1 MATTFEVNK
10 TISEINERIK
20 KGKAVVVN
28 ADEMVEIVRSK
39 GKVEAAKEIDVVTT
53 GTFSPMCSSGMFFN
67 IGQVPPMMKTSQVW
81 LNNVPAYAGL
91 AAADSYIGVTEPSE
105 DDPLNKVHP
114 GRFTYG
120 GGHVI
125 EDLIAGKT
133 VRLKAK
139 AYGTDCYPRRE
150 IEKDVSL
157 KDLNDVTILNPRNCY
172 QNYNAAV
179 NMTSRTVYTYMGP
192 LKPNQRNVNFATAGQ
207 LSPLFSDP
215 YLKTIGFG
223 TRIFLAG
230 AKGYVIGAGTQ
241 HVKAPQR
248 NERGIPLTP
257 SGTLMLKSSN
267 VEDMDSRYF
276 RGLSYAGY
284 GCTASIGVGIPIPI
298 LNEEIAW
305 FTGVSDDEIQMPVKD
320 YGYDY
325 PNGVANILSHVTFEE
340 LKSGSINLNGKDIPT
355 VPLTSRSISLE
366 IADKLKSWIEK
377 GDFLLSEPVE
387 EIESE

>member
-28 ADEMVEIVRSK
+28 AEEMVEIVRSK

-67 IGQVPPMMKTSQVW
+67 IGQVPPLMKTSQVW

-91 AAADSYIGVTEPSE
+91 AAVDSYIGVTEPSE

-114 GRFTYG
+114 GRFAYG

-157 KDLNDVTILNPRNCY
+157 KDLKDVTILNPRNCY

-207 LSPLFSDP
+207 LSPLFNDP
-215 YLKTIGFG
+215 YLRTIGMG

-241 HVKAPQR
+241 HVKSPQR

-257 SGTLMLKSSN
+257 SGTLMLKSDN
-267 VEDMDSRYF
+267 VTEMDSRYF
-276 RGLSYAGY
+276 RGLSFPGY
-284 GCTASIGVGIPIPI
+284 GTTASVGVGIPIPI
-298 LNEEIAW
+298 LNEEMAW
-305 FTGVSDDEIQMPVKD
+305 FTGVSDADIQMPVKD

-325 PNGVANILSHVTFEE
+325 PNGVGNILAHVTLEE

-355 VPLTSRSISLE
+355 VPLTSHSISLE
-366 IADKLKSWIEK
+366 IADKLKDWIQK
-377 GDFLLSEPVE
+377 GDFLLTQPVE

>member
-1 MATTFEVNK
+1 MAKTFEVNK
-10 TISEINERIK
+10 TIKEINERIK

-28 ADEMVEIVRSK
+28 AEEMVDIVRTK

-53 GTFSPMCSSGMFFN
+53 GTFSPMCSSGMMFN
-67 IGQVPPMMKTSQVW
+67 IGQVPPLMKTSQVW
-81 LNNVPAYAGL
+81 LNNVPCYAGL
-91 AAADSYIGVTEPSE
+91 AAVDSYLGVTEPAE

-114 GRFTYG
+114 GRFVYG

-150 IEKDVSL
+150 IEKDISL
-157 KDLNDVTILNPRNCY
+157 KDLPNAVMMNPRNCY
-172 QNYNAAV
+172 QNYNCAV
-179 NMTSRTVYTYMGP
+179 NMTSRTIYTYMGP
-192 LKPNQRNVNFATAGQ
+192 LKPNQRNANFATAGQ
-207 LSPLFSDP
+207 LSPLFNDP
-215 YLKTIGFG
+215 YLKTIGMG
-223 TRIFLAG
+223 TRIFLCG
-230 AKGYVIGAGTQ
+230 TQGYVIGAGTQ
-241 HVKAPQR
+241 HVKNPQR

-257 SGTLMLKSSN
+257 AGTLMLKGDL
-267 VEDMDSRYF
+267 EGMDPRYF
-276 RGLSYAGY
+276 RGISMTGY
-284 GCTASIGVGIPIPI
+284 GCTSSVGVGIPIPI
-298 LNEEIAW
+298 LNEEMAW
-305 FTGVSDDEIQMPVKD
+305 YTGVSDADIQVPVKD

-325 PNGVANILSHVTFEE
+325 PNGVGQILAHVTMEE

-355 VPLTSRSISLE
+355 VPMTSHVMSLE

-387 EIESE
+387 KIESE